1 MCIRDSNNG
10 GVVNNSRGVLKAYMN
25 YEDGADNI
33 GKYAKEAVLKT
44 REDIFKNE
52 DL

>member
-1 MCIRDSNNG
+1 M
-10 GVVNNSRGVLKAYMN
+10 VNNSRGVLKAYMK

-33 GKYAKEAVLKT
+33 GKYAREAVLKT
-44 REDIFKNE
+44 REDILKNE